1 MIEEY
6 VAKSTYLH
14 DTLIPAY
21 NTKKGRAV
29 YENCV
34 NSMKTKFPHYV
45 KELEGTAA
53 GSQTPFH
60 MVYLSIILFIK
71 SFDLKK

>member
-6 VAKSTYLH
+6 VAKSAYLH

-21 NTKKGRAV
+21 NTRSGRAV
-29 YENCV
+29 YDNCV
-34 NSMKTKFPHYV
+34 NSMKIKFPHYV

-53 GSQTPFH
+53 GSQVPFH
-60 MVYLSIILFIK
+60 MVFFNYTIYL
-71 SFDLKK
+71 